1 MNTKSAFD
9 GDLTEGMEKFMRSDG
24 QDRSGLTPEQVAEV
38 DTQAPQ
44 GGADE
49 GPDDTP
55 PVQQPAPGAPPAGQG
70 EPEPDDPD
78 LVLID
83 ERGVARRKQGQFASK
98 KGYVPHEALHAE
110 RTARKRF
117 EEEARRA
124 REESIAI
131 RERARLLEEMVQSAA
146 KRATGVQED
155 ERPENPFE
163 EEDIDPQ
170 VDIFGSNDQ
179 LRRRVAYQQQQQTE
193 LMSGMQRTSEEQ
205 SLAANAKADTQQFAQ
220 VQPDFW
226 QAYYHLLNS
235 RGREL
240 EALGYSKEQATAML
254 KTEEMGMVRMA
265 QQRGQRPA
273 EFFYRI
279 ATARGWRP
287 EMMQSAPNPAANGA
301 HPPPQQP
308 VQPPVNPRLQQQQQ
322 TRAQFTSL
330 SSAGGAPTSGFTAD
344 MLSRMGQDEFMRK
357 VSELS
362 PEEYRR
368 IMGG

>member
-1 MNTKSAFD
+1 MTNKSAFD

-24 QDRSGLTPEQVAEV
+24 EDRSGLTPEQVAEV
-38 DTQAPQ
+38 DTQTPQ
-44 GGADE
+44 GGADD
-49 GPDDTP
+49 GASDTP
-55 PVQQPAPGAPPAGQG
+55 LVQQPAPGGPPPGQG

-78 LVLID
+78 LVMID

-110 RTARKRF
+110 RTARKRAD
-117 EEEARRA
+117 EEAKRY

-131 RERARLLEEMVQSAA
+131 RERARLLEEMVQTAA
-146 KRATGVQED
+146 KRATGPQED

-179 LRRRVAYQQQQQTE
+179 LRRRVAFQQQQQTE
-193 LMSGMQRTSEEQ
+193 MMSGMQRSSEEQ
-205 SLAANAKADTQQFAQ
+205 NLAAMAKADTQQFAQ

-226 QAYYHLLNS
+226 PSYGFLLNS
-235 RGREL
+235 RGMEL
-240 EALGYSKEQATAML
+240 EALGYSKEQAKAML

-273 EFFYRI
+273 EFFYKI

-287 EMMQSAPNPAANGA
+287 EMAQAAPNP
-301 HPPPQQP
+301 PQQVQP
-308 VQPPVNPRLQQQQQ
+308 SYQPPVNPRLQQQQQ

-330 SSAGGAPTSGFTAD
+330 SSAGGAPTQGFTAD
-344 MLSRMGQDEFMRK
+344 MFARMSQDEFTRK
-357 VSELS
+357 AAELS
-362 PEEYRR
+362 PEEFRR